1 MYGKHKSWKQV
12 DLIMFSLLH
21 VADPVK
27 VGMMHDKINV
37 ESTSEDPCT
46 NKLSIPKKTWRTQQS
61 LFVDKQT

>member
-1 MYGKHKSWKQV
+1 
-12 DLIMFSLLH
+12 MFSLLH

-46 NKLSIPKKTWRTQQS
+46 TKLSIPKKT
-61 LFVDKQT
+61 